1 MATPL
6 TDIANRLAIN
16 VIISLFI
23 IRLRLKCA
31 KNPHGRT
38 TVVTGAM
45 LCTHRQ
51 VDPIAVAIIASQLTD
66 SYLRQSDPDVGHTW
80 HFSAFVPVSAIR
92 CQIQRS
98 GWFPSAEA
106 CQGAAGARMP

>member
-1 MATPL
+1 MWSSAYSFF
-6 TDIANRLAIN
+6 
-16 VIISLFI
+16 VS
-23 IRLRLKCA
+23 RLKCA

-51 VDPIAVAIIASQLTD
+51 VAPIAVAIIAPQLAD

-98 GWFPSAEA
+98 WWFPSAEA